1 MVVDET
7 STSITVGG
15 GGGSEETKSQDV
27 AIDKDAITED
37 NIVVQKDGKMFV
49 KDASGK
55 IVAEL
60 KPMSGG
66 SGGAKAATVTPTPKP
81 PPVTPK
87 LVTSKSTPKTD
98 VDKQLENVRLTTKL
112 SVAGIQLPSN
122 ASKEEVR
129 EKFVH

>member
-1 MVVDET
+1 MDEEVVDET
-7 STSITVGG
+7 STSITVGSG
-15 GGGSEETKSQDV
+15 GGGGGEEAKDV
-27 AIDKDAITED
+27 TIDKDAITED

-60 KPMSGG
+60 KPMS
-66 SGGAKAATVTPTPKP
+66 AKSTPTSK

-87 LVTSKSTPKTD
+87 LVSSKSTPKSD
-98 VDKQLENVRLTTKL
+98 VDKQLENIRLTTKL

-129 EKFVH
+129 